1 MDIETIVKDEITSL
15 NQKIKGTTFLELLK
29 FNLIEKININVD
41 QSKKKELKNF
51 EKNFNLE
58 NNNSFLLKGL
68 YHSKSAQKLNQ
79 ITDKNSLIICLFGKI
94 AIDLFESAE
103 NKKKQ
108 KIIIGQNMGIT
119 LPSKSLVNINYNEN
133 SYILKIEFIENE
145 SSIENVN

>member
-41 QSKKKELKNF
+41 ESKKELKNF

-58 NNNSFLLKGL
+58 NNNSFLKGL

-94 AIDLFESAE
+94 VIDLFESAE
-103 NKKKQ
+103 KKKQ
-108 KIIIGQNMGIT
+108 KIIIGQNIGIT